1 MKKIFAAISL
11 SVLVLSVSSCDLF
24 RSLAGRPTSAELKSA
39 IEKQQAAQQMQTIAK
54 EPAAPTE
61 QVTTTEPAATAKQ
74 IAPAD
79 QAAPTEQATPAKQA
93 AATEEAIAVSPKEEY
108 TMVKREGRMSVP
120 LAYTH
125 TNSTLKAT
133 PEHTYYII
141 VGTYRQKPTLNKM
154 IKDAH
159 DAGYETFLLEYS
171 NGLTSVGLMP
181 CDNLGEAIDAYAK
194 VSKEDFCPKDAC
206 ILIAK

>member
-39 IEKQQAAQQMQTIAK
+39 IEKQQSSAQQMQDITEEPAETTQQATITEEPAITAEQAAIKEQTAPEETIAV
-54 EPAAPTE
+54 AST
-61 QVTTTEPAATAKQ
+61 
-74 IAPAD
+74 
-79 QAAPTEQATPAKQA
+79 QAE
-93 AATEEAIAVSPKEEY
+93 KEEY

-133 PEHTYYII
+133 PEHSYYII

-159 DAGYETFLLEYS
+159 NAGYETFLLEYS

>member
-39 IEKQQAAQQMQTIAK
+39 IEKQQSSAQQMQAITEEPAETTQQATITEEPAITAEQAAIKEQTAPEETIAVASTHA
-54 EPAAPTE
+54 E
-61 QVTTTEPAATAKQ
+61 
-74 IAPAD
+74 
-79 QAAPTEQATPAKQA
+79 
-93 AATEEAIAVSPKEEY
+93 KEEY

-133 PEHTYYII
+133 PEHSYYII

>member
-1 MKKIFAAISL
+1 MKNIFAAISL

-39 IEKQQAAQQMQTIAK
+39 IEKQQSSAQQMQAITEEPAITTEQTAPEETIAV
-54 EPAAPTE
+54 AST
-61 QVTTTEPAATAKQ
+61 
-74 IAPAD
+74 
-79 QAAPTEQATPAKQA
+79 QAE
-93 AATEEAIAVSPKEEY
+93 KEEY

-133 PEHTYYII
+133 PEHSYYII

>member
-39 IEKQQAAQQMQTIAK
+39 IEKQHNSAQQMQAITEEPAETTQQAITEEPAITTEQTAPEETIAVAS
-54 EPAAPTE
+54 P
-61 QVTTTEPAATAKQ
+61 QAK
-74 IAPAD
+74 
-79 QAAPTEQATPAKQA
+79 
-93 AATEEAIAVSPKEEY
+93 KEEY

-133 PEHTYYII
+133 PEHSYYII
-141 VGTYRQKPTLNKM
+141 VGTYRQRPTLNKM

-194 VSKEDFCPKDAC
+194 ISKEDFCPKDAC

>member
-39 IEKQQAAQQMQTIAK
+39 IEKQQNAAETEKQTITEEPAITAQQTTITEEPAETTQQATIKEQTAPEDTIAV
-54 EPAAPTE
+54 AST
-61 QVTTTEPAATAKQ
+61 
-74 IAPAD
+74 
-79 QAAPTEQATPAKQA
+79 QAE
-93 AATEEAIAVSPKEEY
+93 KEEY

-133 PEHTYYII
+133 PEHSYYII

-159 DAGYETFLLEYS
+159 NAGYETSLLEYS

>member
-11 SVLVLSVSSCDLF
+11 SVMVLSVSSCDLC

-39 IEKQQAAQQMQTIAK
+39 IEKQQSSARQMQAITEEPAITTEQTAPEETIAVAS
-54 EPAAPTE
+54 P
-61 QVTTTEPAATAKQ
+61 QAK
-74 IAPAD
+74 
-79 QAAPTEQATPAKQA
+79 
-93 AATEEAIAVSPKEEY
+93 KEEY

-133 PEHTYYII
+133 PEHSYYII

>member
-39 IEKQQAAQQMQTIAK
+39 IEKQQSSAQQMQAITE
-54 EPAAPTE
+54 EPAI
-61 QVTTTEPAATAKQ
+61 TA
-74 IAPAD
+74 
-79 QAAPTEQATPAKQA
+79 EQA
-93 AATEEAIAVSPKEEY
+93 AAPEETIAVASTQAEKEEY

-133 PEHTYYII
+133 PEHSYYII

>member
-39 IEKQQAAQQMQTIAK
+39 IEKQQSSARQMQAITEEPAITTEQTAPEETIAVAS
-54 EPAAPTE
+54 P
-61 QVTTTEPAATAKQ
+61 QAK
-74 IAPAD
+74 
-79 QAAPTEQATPAKQA
+79 
-93 AATEEAIAVSPKEEY
+93 KEEY

-133 PEHTYYII
+133 PEHSYYIT
-141 VGTYRQKPTLNKM
+141 VGTYRQRPTLNKM

>member
-1 MKKIFAAISL
+1 MSSMKKIFATISL

-39 IEKQQAAQQMQTIAK
+39 IEKQQNAADTEKQTITE
-54 EPAAPTE
+54 EPAI
-61 QVTTTEPAATAKQ
+61 TTQ
-74 IAPAD
+74 
-79 QAAPTEQATPAKQA
+79 QAAIKEQTAP
-93 AATEEAIAVSPKEEY
+93 EETIAVASTQAEKEEY

-133 PEHTYYII
+133 PEHSYYII

>member
-39 IEKQQAAQQMQTIAK
+39 IEKQQNAAETEKQTITE
-54 EPAAPTE
+54 EPAIAE
-61 QVTTTEPAATAKQ
+61 EPAETTQ
-74 IAPAD
+74 
-79 QAAPTEQATPAKQA
+79 QATIKEQTAP
-93 AATEEAIAVSPKEEY
+93 EETIAVASTQAEKEEY

-133 PEHTYYII
+133 PEHSYYII

>member
-39 IEKQQAAQQMQTIAK
+39 IEKQQSSAQQMQAI
-54 EPAAPTE
+54 
-61 QVTTTEPAATAKQ
+61 TTEPAETTQ
-74 IAPAD
+74 
-79 QAAPTEQATPAKQA
+79 QAAITEEPAITAEEA
-93 AATEEAIAVSPKEEY
+93 AAPEDTIAVASTQAEKEEY

-133 PEHTYYII
+133 PEHSYYII

>member
-39 IEKQQAAQQMQTIAK
+39 IEKQQNAAETEKQTITE
-54 EPAAPTE
+54 EPAETTQQTAITEEPAITTE
-61 QVTTTEPAATAKQ
+61 QT
-74 IAPAD
+74 
-79 QAAPTEQATPAKQA
+79 
-93 AATEEAIAVSPKEEY
+93 ATEETIAVASTQAEKEEY

-133 PEHTYYII
+133 PEHSYYII

>member
-39 IEKQQAAQQMQTIAK
+39 IEKQQSSAQQMQDITE
-54 EPAAPTE
+54 EPAI
-61 QVTTTEPAATAKQ
+61 TA
-74 IAPAD
+74 
-79 QAAPTEQATPAKQA
+79 EQA
-93 AATEEAIAVSPKEEY
+93 AAPEETIAVASTQAEKEEY

-133 PEHTYYII
+133 PEHSYYII

>member
-11 SVLVLSVSSCDLF
+11 TALVLSVSSCDLF

-39 IEKQQAAQQMQTIAK
+39 IEKQQNAAETEKQTITE
-54 EPAAPTE
+54 EPAE
-61 QVTTTEPAATAKQ
+61 TTQ
-74 IAPAD
+74 
-79 QAAPTEQATPAKQA
+79 QATTKEQTAP
-93 AATEEAIAVSPKEEY
+93 EETIAVASTQAEKEEY

-133 PEHTYYII
+133 PKHSYYII

-194 VSKEDFCPKDAC
+194 VSKEYFCPKDAC

>member
-39 IEKQQAAQQMQTIAK
+39 IEKQQNSAQQMQAITEEPAETTQQAITEEPAITTEQTAPEETIAVAS
-54 EPAAPTE
+54 P
-61 QVTTTEPAATAKQ
+61 QAK
-74 IAPAD
+74 
-79 QAAPTEQATPAKQA
+79 
-93 AATEEAIAVSPKEEY
+93 KEEY

-133 PEHTYYII
+133 PEHSYYII
-141 VGTYRQKPTLNKM
+141 VGTYRQRPTLNKM

>member
-1 MKKIFAAISL
+1 MSSMKKIFAAISL

-24 RSLAGRPTSAELKSA
+24 RSLAGRPTSAELKSV
-39 IEKQQAAQQMQTIAK
+39 IEKQQSSAQQMQAITEEPAIAEEPAETTQQATIKEQTAPEETIAVASTHA
-54 EPAAPTE
+54 E
-61 QVTTTEPAATAKQ
+61 
-74 IAPAD
+74 
-79 QAAPTEQATPAKQA
+79 
-93 AATEEAIAVSPKEEY
+93 KEEY

-133 PEHTYYII
+133 PEHSYYII

>member
-39 IEKQQAAQQMQTIAK
+39 IEKQQSSAQQMQAITEEPAETTQQTAPEETIAVAS
-54 EPAAPTE
+54 P
-61 QVTTTEPAATAKQ
+61 QAK
-74 IAPAD
+74 
-79 QAAPTEQATPAKQA
+79 
-93 AATEEAIAVSPKEEY
+93 KEEY

-133 PEHTYYII
+133 PEHSYYII
-141 VGTYRQKPTLNKM
+141 VGTYRQRPTLNKM

>member
-39 IEKQQAAQQMQTIAK
+39 IERQQNAAETEEPAITAEEAAASEETIAVASTQAEK
-54 EPAAPTE
+54 EA
-61 QVTTTEPAATAKQ
+61 
-74 IAPAD
+74 
-79 QAAPTEQATPAKQA
+79 
-93 AATEEAIAVSPKEEY
+93 Y

-133 PEHTYYII
+133 PEHSYYII

-181 CDNLGEAIDAYAK
+181 CDNMGEAIDAYAK

>member
-1 MKKIFAAISL
+1 MKKIFEAISL

-39 IEKQQAAQQMQTIAK
+39 IEKQQNSAQQMQAITEESAITTEQTAPAETIAVAS
-54 EPAAPTE
+54 P
-61 QVTTTEPAATAKQ
+61 QAK
-74 IAPAD
+74 
-79 QAAPTEQATPAKQA
+79 
-93 AATEEAIAVSPKEEY
+93 KEEY

-133 PEHTYYII
+133 PEHSYYII
-141 VGTYRQKPTLNKM
+141 VGTYRQRPTLNKM

>member
-39 IEKQQAAQQMQTIAK
+39 IEKQQSSAQQMQAI
-54 EPAAPTE
+54 
-61 QVTTTEPAATAKQ
+61 TTEPAETTQ
-74 IAPAD
+74 
-79 QAAPTEQATPAKQA
+79 QAAITAEPAITAEEA
-93 AATEEAIAVSPKEEY
+93 AAPEETIAVASTQAEKEEY

-133 PEHTYYII
+133 PEHSYYII
-141 VGTYRQKPTLNKM
+141 VGKYRQKPTLNKM

>member
-39 IEKQQAAQQMQTIAK
+39 IEKQQSSAQQMQAITEEPAITAEEAAAPEETIAV
-54 EPAAPTE
+54 AST
-61 QVTTTEPAATAKQ
+61 
-74 IAPAD
+74 
-79 QAAPTEQATPAKQA
+79 QAE
-93 AATEEAIAVSPKEEY
+93 KEEY

-133 PEHTYYII
+133 PEHSYYII

>member
-24 RSLAGRPTSAELKSA
+24 RSLAGRPTSAELKSTKKKQKISAKKKKAKTEDPA
-39 IEKQQAAQQMQTIAK
+39 ITTEQTAPEETIAVAS
-54 EPAAPTE
+54 P
-61 QVTTTEPAATAKQ
+61 QAK
-74 IAPAD
+74 
-79 QAAPTEQATPAKQA
+79 
-93 AATEEAIAVSPKEEY
+93 KEEY

-133 PEHTYYII
+133 PEHSYYII
-141 VGTYRQKPTLNKM
+141 VGTYRQRPTLNKM

>member
-39 IEKQQAAQQMQTIAK
+39 IEKQQSSARQMQAITEEPAITTEQTAPEETIAV
-54 EPAAPTE
+54 ASA
-61 QVTTTEPAATAKQ
+61 QAK
-74 IAPAD
+74 
-79 QAAPTEQATPAKQA
+79 
-93 AATEEAIAVSPKEEY
+93 KEEY

-133 PEHTYYII
+133 PEHSYYII
-141 VGTYRQKPTLNKM
+141 VGTYRQRPTLNKM

>member
-1 MKKIFAAISL
+1 MKKIFATISL
-11 SVLVLSVSSCDLF
+11 SVLILSVSSCDLF

-39 IEKQQAAQQMQTIAK
+39 IEKQQNAAETEKQNITEEPAITTQQAAIKEQTASEETIAV
-54 EPAAPTE
+54 AST
-61 QVTTTEPAATAKQ
+61 
-74 IAPAD
+74 
-79 QAAPTEQATPAKQA
+79 QAE
-93 AATEEAIAVSPKEEY
+93 KEEY

-133 PEHTYYII
+133 PEHSYYII

>member
-39 IEKQQAAQQMQTIAK
+39 IEKQQSSAQQMQAIPEEPAITTEQTAPEETIAVAS
-54 EPAAPTE
+54 P
-61 QVTTTEPAATAKQ
+61 QAK
-74 IAPAD
+74 
-79 QAAPTEQATPAKQA
+79 
-93 AATEEAIAVSPKEEY
+93 KEEY

-133 PEHTYYII
+133 PEHSYYII
-141 VGTYRQKPTLNKM
+141 VGTYKQRPTLNKM

>member
-39 IEKQQAAQQMQTIAK
+39 IEKQQSSARQMQAITEEPAITTEQTAPEETIAVAS
-54 EPAAPTE
+54 P
-61 QVTTTEPAATAKQ
+61 QAK
-74 IAPAD
+74 
-79 QAAPTEQATPAKQA
+79 
-93 AATEEAIAVSPKEEY
+93 KEEY

-133 PEHTYYII
+133 PEHSYYII
-141 VGTYRQKPTLNKM
+141 VGTYRQMPTLNKM

>member
-39 IEKQQAAQQMQTIAK
+39 IEKRQNAAETEKQNITEEPAITTQQAAIKEQTAPEETIAV
-54 EPAAPTE
+54 ASN
-61 QVTTTEPAATAKQ
+61 
-74 IAPAD
+74 
-79 QAAPTEQATPAKQA
+79 QAE
-93 AATEEAIAVSPKEEY
+93 KEEY

-133 PEHTYYII
+133 PEHSYYII

>member
-1 MKKIFAAISL
+1 
-11 SVLVLSVSSCDLF
+11 
-24 RSLAGRPTSAELKSA
+24 
-39 IEKQQAAQQMQTIAK
+39 
-54 EPAAPTE
+54 
-61 QVTTTEPAATAKQ
+61 
-74 IAPAD
+74 
-79 QAAPTEQATPAKQA
+79 
-93 AATEEAIAVSPKEEY
+93 
-108 TMVKREGRMSVP
+108 MVKREGRMSVP

-133 PEHTYYII
+133 PKHSYYII

>member
-39 IEKQQAAQQMQTIAK
+39 IEKQQNSAQQMQAITEEPAETTEQTAPEETIAVAS
-54 EPAAPTE
+54 P
-61 QVTTTEPAATAKQ
+61 QAK
-74 IAPAD
+74 
-79 QAAPTEQATPAKQA
+79 
-93 AATEEAIAVSPKEEY
+93 KEEY

-133 PEHTYYII
+133 PEHSYYII
-141 VGTYRQKPTLNKM
+141 VGTYRQRPTLNKM

>member
-39 IEKQQAAQQMQTIAK
+39 IEKQHNSAQQMQAITEEPAITTEQTAPEETIAVAS
-54 EPAAPTE
+54 P
-61 QVTTTEPAATAKQ
+61 QAK
-74 IAPAD
+74 
-79 QAAPTEQATPAKQA
+79 
-93 AATEEAIAVSPKEEY
+93 KEEY

-133 PEHTYYII
+133 PEHSYYII
-141 VGTYRQKPTLNKM
+141 VGTYRQRPTLNKM

>member
-39 IEKQQAAQQMQTIAK
+39 IEKQQSSAQQMQAITEEPAETTQQATITEEPAITAEQAAIKEQTAPEETIAV
-54 EPAAPTE
+54 AST
-61 QVTTTEPAATAKQ
+61 
-74 IAPAD
+74 
-79 QAAPTEQATPAKQA
+79 QAE
-93 AATEEAIAVSPKEEY
+93 KEEY

-133 PEHTYYII
+133 PEHSYYII

-159 DAGYETFLLEYS
+159 NAGYETFLLEYS

>member
-39 IEKQQAAQQMQTIAK
+39 IEKQQNAAETEKQTITEEPAITAQQATITEEPAGTAEQAAIKEQTAPEETIAV
-54 EPAAPTE
+54 AST
-61 QVTTTEPAATAKQ
+61 
-74 IAPAD
+74 
-79 QAAPTEQATPAKQA
+79 QAE
-93 AATEEAIAVSPKEEY
+93 KEEY

-133 PEHTYYII
+133 PEHSYYII

>member
-39 IEKQQAAQQMQTIAK
+39 IEKQQNSAQQMQAITEEPAETTQQTITEEPAITTEQTAPEETIAVAS
-54 EPAAPTE
+54 P
-61 QVTTTEPAATAKQ
+61 QAK
-74 IAPAD
+74 
-79 QAAPTEQATPAKQA
+79 
-93 AATEEAIAVSPKEEY
+93 KEEY

-133 PEHTYYII
+133 PEHSYYII
-141 VGTYRQKPTLNKM
+141 VGTYRQRPTLNKM

-194 VSKEDFCPKDAC
+194 ISKEDFCPKDAC

>member
-39 IEKQQAAQQMQTIAK
+39 IERQQNAAETEKQTITEEPAITAEQAAIKEQTAPEETIAV
-54 EPAAPTE
+54 AST
-61 QVTTTEPAATAKQ
+61 
-74 IAPAD
+74 
-79 QAAPTEQATPAKQA
+79 QAE
-93 AATEEAIAVSPKEEY
+93 KEEY

-133 PEHTYYII
+133 PEHSYYII

>member
-1 MKKIFAAISL
+1 MSYMKKIFAAISL

-39 IEKQQAAQQMQTIAK
+39 IEKQQNAAETEKQNITEEPAITAQQATITEEPAETTQQAAIKEQTAPEETIAVASTK
-54 EPAAPTE
+54 AE
-61 QVTTTEPAATAKQ
+61 
-74 IAPAD
+74 
-79 QAAPTEQATPAKQA
+79 
-93 AATEEAIAVSPKEEY
+93 KEEY

-133 PEHTYYII
+133 PEHSYYII

-194 VSKEDFCPKDAC
+194 VSKENFCPKDAC

>member
-1 MKKIFAAISL
+1 MKNIFAAISL

-39 IEKQQAAQQMQTIAK
+39 IEKQQSSAQQMQAI
-54 EPAAPTE
+54 
-61 QVTTTEPAATAKQ
+61 TTEPAETTQ
-74 IAPAD
+74 
-79 QAAPTEQATPAKQA
+79 QAAITEEPAITAEEA
-93 AATEEAIAVSPKEEY
+93 AAPEETIAVASTQAEKEEY

-133 PEHTYYII
+133 PEHSFYII

-181 CDNLGEAIDAYAK
+181 CDNMGEAIDAYAK

>member
-39 IEKQQAAQQMQTIAK
+39 IEKQQSSARQMQAITEEPAITTEQTAPEETIAV
-54 EPAAPTE
+54 ASL
-61 QVTTTEPAATAKQ
+61 QAK
-74 IAPAD
+74 
-79 QAAPTEQATPAKQA
+79 
-93 AATEEAIAVSPKEEY
+93 KEEY

-133 PEHTYYII
+133 PEHSYYII
-141 VGTYRQKPTLNKM
+141 VGTYRQRPTLNKM

>member
-24 RSLAGRPTSAELKSA
+24 RSLAGRPTSAELKSV
-39 IEKQQAAQQMQTIAK
+39 IEKQQNATETEEQTITE
-54 EPAAPTE
+54 EPAE
-61 QVTTTEPAATAKQ
+61 TTQ
-74 IAPAD
+74 
-79 QAAPTEQATPAKQA
+79 QATIKEQT
-93 AATEEAIAVSPKEEY
+93 ATEKTIAVASTQAEKEEY

-133 PEHTYYII
+133 PEHSYYII

-159 DAGYETFLLEYS
+159 NAGYETFLLEYS

>member
-39 IEKQQAAQQMQTIAK
+39 IERQQNAAETEKQTITE
-54 EPAAPTE
+54 EPAETTQ
-61 QVTTTEPAATAKQ
+61 QVTIKEQTA
-74 IAPAD
+74 P
-79 QAAPTEQATPAKQA
+79 
-93 AATEEAIAVSPKEEY
+93 EETIAVASTQAEKEEY

-133 PEHTYYII
+133 PEHSYYII